1 MREPPE
7 QLDAADLLEVVR
19 RRWDADVD
27 ALEHL
32 PVGFGAHHWAASAGG
47 VRRHF
52 VTFDRLLPKRDSS
65 SLENAYATAASLA
78 RSGLDFVLASS
89 PTVSGYTVPLSG
101 GAVSVT
107 PWVDGRSGE
116 GLFVDDDEVL
126 ETASLLGRLH
136 ASQVPAA
143 IPLWTPMLRPDLG
156 VELAGRVTQPW
167 HTGPFG
173 EPAREAVRHRL
184 PAIHEWVHRYVP
196 LAERAVLAH
205 RSWVPTHGEPDTG
218 NHLMTSTRRY
228 LVDWESLALAPRE
241 RDLDGLVASGADWRA
256 AYASADPDR
265 DRDPDPDPDPQ
276 MLEMFDL
283 EWRLSEIVEYSAWF
297 RARHTGTASDTV
309 AFEGLRDEL
318 DRPPR
323 FVCDRHS

>member
-1 MREPPE
+1 MREAPE
-7 QLDAADLLEVVR
+7 HLDAADLLEVVR
-19 RRWDADVD
+19 RHWDTDVD

-32 PVGFGAHHWAASAGG
+32 PVGFGAHHWAASVGG
-47 VRRHF
+47 VRRLF
-52 VTFDRLLPKRDSS
+52 VTFDRLLPKRDAC
-65 SLENAYATAASLA
+65 SLEHAYAAAADLA

-116 GLFVDDDEVL
+116 GSFVDEADAV
-126 ETASLLGRLH
+126 ETASILSRLH
-136 ASQVPAA
+136 ASQVPAD
-143 IPLWTPMLRPDLG
+143 IPVWKPVVRSDLG
-156 VELAGRVTQPW
+156 DELAGRVTQPW
-167 HTGPFG
+167 RTGPFG
-173 EPAREAVRHRL
+173 EPAREAVAAHL
-184 PAIHEWVHRYVP
+184 PAVHEWVRRYVP

-218 NHLMTSTRRY
+218 NHLLTRTRRY

-241 RDLDGLVASGADWRA
+241 RDLDSLVASGADWQA
-256 AYASADPDR
+256 AYAS
-265 DRDPDPDPDPQ
+265 PDPDPQ

-309 AFEGLRDEL
+309 AFEGLLEEL

-323 FVCDRHS
+323 FVCDRPS